1 MQIHMKK
8 NTNVT
13 VMNVCTPRKTP
24 LAYLDAAKRKID
36 EDVKLGI
43 IEKVDGISEWC
54 SPMSFVQKP
63 GGGIQSV
70 VDLVQ
75 LKKFVD
81 RPAHP
86 FPASKEIIARIP
98 KRSKCFAVFD
108 CKHGY
113 WQIELA
119 KDSRPFTCFMTE
131 WGQNQTIIKEHLWDS
146 FRWAMN
152 SALGLTELLPTSQ
165 VCSNLW
171 MTYSCRA
178 RATQNC
184 SNDGLCTMRRI
195 RYYSLKR

>member
-1 MQIHMKK
+1 MSTGSFAHITSDAEAKTEVSNLMGEYKQVFQIDGRLRTMKGEPMRIHMKK
-8 NTNVT
+8 NTQAT

-24 LAYLDAAKRKID
+24 LAYLDAAKKKID

-63 GGGIQSV
+63 GGGIRSV

-119 KDSRPFTCFMTE
+119 KESRPYTCFMTE
-131 WGQNQTIIKEHLWDS
+131 WGQYQYKRHPGDL
-146 FRWAMN
+146 FRRATN
-152 SALGLTELLPTSQ
+152 SAPGRT
-165 VCSNLW
+165 
-171 MTYSCRA
+171 
-178 RATQNC
+178 
-184 SNDGLCTMRRI
+184 
-195 RYYSLKR
+195 